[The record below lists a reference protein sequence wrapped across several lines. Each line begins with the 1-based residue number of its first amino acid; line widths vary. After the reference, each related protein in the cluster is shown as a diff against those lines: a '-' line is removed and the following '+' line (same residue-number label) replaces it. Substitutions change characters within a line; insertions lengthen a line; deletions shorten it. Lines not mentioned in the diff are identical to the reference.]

1 MNAVEDFSNMGLP
14 RETKALLLIEVD
26 GHPAQV
32 AEESE
37 TNMMR

>member
-1 MNAVEDFSNMGLP
+1 VEDFSNMGLT
-14 RETKALLLIEVD
+14 RNAKALLLIEED

-37 TNMMR
+37 KNMIS